1 MGNFLMGLTS
11 CLIPTNLLAL
21 LGGTILGIAFG
32 ATPGLST
39 TMALVVLIPVTYGM
53 DAVTG
58 LVMMAGAYV
67 GGVYGGSI
75 SAILIN
81 TPGTPSAT
89 ATALDGHPMARA
101 GRGQEALTESAVAS
115 FWGTVIGFVAL
126 MTIAPQLA
134 RFSLKFAS
142 QESVWLALFG
152 LSVIASLASK
162 SLLRGC
168 IGACIGFMLGCV
180 GTDPQYGYV
189 RYAFGDYHLFS
200 GLASVPMIIG
210 IFSVTSLINLVIE
223 DYQRVKA
230 AKMGEKQEIL
240 KTGKYKI
247 TLKDLCMYP
256 LTYLWCSIVGV
267 VVGIIPAC
275 GTSIA
280 AFLGYNESKRL
291 SKHPELFGTGVRE
304 GISGCESANNAVIGG
319 SLIPMMTLGIPGNAV
334 SMVLM
339 GSLMLH
345 GLTPGND
352 LFTTKAHITYPFMVA
367 ILIASFVMMLL
378 GIAFAPQFAKVNN
391 IPNYWLAT
399 GIVILITIGSF
410 SCTNNYFD
418 IFVMLFFG
426 VLGYFAKRMQID
438 TTAILLGAVLG
449 PMAEKGLMR
458 SIALCGSLSGAAASM
473 FQRPVCVVLMALTVA
488 SLCAPL
494 FSKLKKG
501 KSQGAKAE

>member
-1 MGNFLMGLTS
+1 MANIINSILV
-11 CLIPTNLLAL
+11 CLNPLNLLAL
-21 LGGTILGIAFG
+21 IGGTVLGICFG

-39 TMALVVLIPVTYGM
+39 TMAIVVLIPVTYGM
-53 DAVTG
+53 DPVTG

-89 ATALDGHPMARA
+89 ATVLDGHPMARK

-115 FWGTVIGFVAL
+115 FWGTVIGFIAL

-134 RFSLKFAS
+134 RFSLKFGS
-142 QESVWLALFG
+142 QETVWLALFG
-152 LSVIASLASK
+152 LSIIASLASK

-168 IGACIGFMLGCV
+168 IGACLGFMLGTV
-180 GTDPQYGYV
+180 GTDPQLGYV
-189 RYAFGDYHLFS
+189 RYAFGDYHLYS
-200 GLASVPMIIG
+200 GFASVPMIIG
-210 IFSVTSLINLVIE
+210 IFSVTSLISLIVE
-223 DYQRVKA
+223 DYQKFKA
-230 AKMGEKQEIL
+230 IKAGEKQEIL
-240 KTGKYKI
+240 KTGKYKLS
-247 TLKDLCMYP
+247 LKDLCMYP

-267 VVGIIPAC
+267 IVGIIPAC

-339 GSLMLH
+339 GALMLH

-352 LFTTKAHITYPFMVA
+352 LFTTKANITYPFMVA
-367 ILIASFVMMLL
+367 ILIASFVMVAL
-378 GIAFAPQFAKVNN
+378 GLVFAPQFAKVNN

-399 GIVILITIGSF
+399 GIVILITIGAF

-418 IFVMLFFG
+418 VWVMLFFG
-426 VLGYFAKRMQID
+426 VVGYFAKRMQID
-438 TTAILLGAVLG
+438 TTAILLGATLG

-458 SIALCGSLSGAAASM
+458 SITLCHGLGGAIQSM
-473 FQRPVCVVLMALTVA
+473 FQRPLCVILMILTVL

-494 FSKLKKG
+494 FKKKK
-501 KSQGAKAE
+501 KSSEA